1 MHISIYFIWLM
12 KFKADCSFLLG
23 DTLAPNCMAALC
35 LPSALRLYN
44 FVAFIL
50 TGYLLSNLVPRVL
63 SYPPYGARERD
74 SLSRAGRREPK
85 EQGCL
90 LSTRMITNRMCPELR
105 ILTLLSI
112 WLNYKNTAFEK
123 WAAPRRCV
131 LISFGWL
138 YLHVYC
144 ILFTKSVA
152 AGINFKKYS
161 ENSI

>member
-50 TGYLLSNLVPRVL
+50 TGYLLSNFVPRVL

-105 ILTLLSI
+105 ILVNFWIDDETLLSR
-112 WLNYKNTAFEK
+112 WLNYKNSAFVE
-123 WAAPRRCV
+123 WAMPSRRV
-131 LISFGWL
+131 LISFGRL
-138 YLHVYC
+138 
-144 ILFTKSVA
+144 
-152 AGINFKKYS
+152 
-161 ENSI
+161 